1 MTQDKQQTKTGLMGS
16 KYVRLLLVL
25 IMGLLLFGGP
35 YAVFVFNN
43 VLKVRFLIS
52 AAVGFGAALL
62 GLLLM
67 WYLIRAKIIT

>member
-1 MTQDKQQTKTGLMGS
+1 MTQNKQEAKTGLTGS
-16 KYVRLLLVL
+16 KYVRILLVL
-25 IMGLLLFGGP
+25 ITGLLLFGGP

-43 VLKVRFLIS
+43 VLKMRFLIS

>member
-1 MTQDKQQTKTGLMGS
+1 MTQDKQEAKTGFTGS
-16 KYVRLLLVL
+16 RYVRILLVL
-25 IMGLLLFGGP
+25 ITGLLLFGGP

-67 WYLIRAKIIT
+67 WYLIKAKIIT